1 MSMEMLE
8 LLRTLTECPGVSG
21 SEMPIAARGAELLRP
36 YCSQVEI
43 QNGNVHGILGT
54 RSSARPH
61 ALLDA
66 HMDQVGF
73 LVTAITEDGFIKV
86 GNVGG
91 MDCRLMPAQRVTV
104 HGRRDIPGVIAS
116 VPPHLQ
122 NGGEHVLSVL
132 ELLIDTGLSPE
143 ALKQAAAPGDSVSFA
158 MPLRQMQ
165 GDRVTGPALDD
176 RCGMAAILR
185 MLELVQGETLPC
197 TVEVLFSV
205 QEETG
210 ECGAITGG
218 YTANPD
224 VALAV
229 DVTFA
234 LGHGEDAAKCGK
246 MGGGPMIGLAPSLSR
261 NVSEALIAA
270 AEAEEISWQPEV
282 MPGMTG
288 TNADR
293 FSVTRGGVCAG
304 TVSIPLRY
312 MHTPSEVIALS
323 DVEQT
328 AKLLAAYLRRCGTC

>member
-1 MSMEMLE
+1 
-8 LLRTLTECPGVSG
+8 
-21 SEMPIAARGAELLRP
+21 
-36 YCSQVEI
+36 
-43 QNGNVHGILGT
+43 
-54 RSSARPH
+54 
-61 ALLDA
+61 
-66 HMDQVGF
+66 
-73 LVTAITEDGFIKV
+73 
-86 GNVGG
+86 
-91 MDCRLMPAQRVTV
+91 
-104 HGRRDIPGVIAS
+104 
-116 VPPHLQ
+116 
-122 NGGEHVLSVL
+122 
-132 ELLIDTGLSPE
+132 
-143 ALKQAAAPGDSVSFA
+143 
-158 MPLRQMQ
+158 
-165 GDRVTGPALDD
+165 
-176 RCGMAAILR
+176 MAAILR

-270 AEAEEISWQPEV
+270 AEVEEISWQPEV